1 MIPRLP
7 LLLALLAPLPAAAF
21 EMADDGACRNGAF
34 PTEQSDFAVALVA
47 GDARLYLLGDSD
59 GCPAKGEPACRQR
72 SYVVGGDTL
81 VTGRTLGGYRCAF
94 YPNTVGGSAGW
105 VDVRRLQ
112 PLPARAAPTLRDWV
126 GHWYDGD
133 NTLDLRMQDGQLA
146 VTGEA
151 FWPSAKPTPQRPYG
165 PNLGQV
171 DAVARP
177 DGAKVYFSD
186 SDDAGCKLQAQW
198 LGDYMVVSDNAE
210 CGGMNV
216 RFNGVYRR
224 QAAARR

>member
-1 MIPRLP
+1 MTRLLFFIALSTLP
-7 LLLALLAPLPAAAF
+7 GTALALDSAT
-21 EMADDGACRNGAF
+21 DGTCRNGAF
-34 PTEQSDFAVALVA
+34 PAEQSDVALARVS
-47 GDARLYLLGDSD
+47 GDTRLYLLGDLD
-59 GCPAKGEPACRQR
+59 GCPDKGEPACRQR

-81 VTGRTLGGYRCAF
+81 VTGRTRGGYRCGF
-94 YPNTVGGSAGW
+94 FPNTVGGSAGW

-112 PLPARAAPTLRDWV
+112 PLPARPTPTLRDWA
-126 GHWYDGD
+126 GHWHDGD
-133 NTLDLRMQDGQLA
+133 NTLDLAVQDGQLV

-165 PNLGQV
+165 PNLGQI

-177 DGAKVYFSD
+177 VGAVLEAVDK
-186 SDDAGCKLQAQW
+186 DDASCTLQARW
-198 LGDYMVVSDNAE
+198 LGDYLIVADNRQ

-224 QAAARR
+224 AKGTR